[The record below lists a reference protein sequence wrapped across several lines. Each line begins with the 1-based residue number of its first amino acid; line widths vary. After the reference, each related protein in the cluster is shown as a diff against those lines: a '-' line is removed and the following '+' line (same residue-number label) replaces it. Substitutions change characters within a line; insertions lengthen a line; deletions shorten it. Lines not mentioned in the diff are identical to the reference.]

1 MGLKEFFL
9 WQLEHEVETSRK
21 VIERVPEGRNSWKP
35 HERSMELGYL
45 AALVAS
51 MPGWVE
57 FMINR
62 RELDLSDPA
71 NDVMRTKPVRTR
83 AELCHML
90 AMGLSKSRKALQDTT
105 EDHLL
110 GMWRFRMDGQV
121 VSEGPRYAMIADGAI
136 THLAHHRGQLTVY
149 LRLLKA
155 SERRKALARKNVP
168 QRCKYRERHSR
179 SLHCFTGNE
188 RWVPHSSPVFWA

>member
-57 FMINR
+57 FMVNR
-62 RELDLSDPA
+62 RELNLSDPE
-71 NDVMRTKPVRTR
+71 NDVMRIKPVKTR

-90 AMGLSKSRKALQDTT
+90 GMGLAKSRKALEDTT
-105 EDHLL
+105 EDHLTK
-110 GMWRFRMDGQV
+110 MWRFRRNGQV
-121 VSEGPRYAMIADGAI
+121 VSEGPRYAMISDEAMSN
-136 THLAHHRGQLTVY
+136 LAHHRGQLTVY
-149 LRLLKA
+149 LGLL
-155 SERRKALARKNVP
+155 EARAP
-168 QRCKYRERHSR
+168 ATYGPS
-179 SLHCFTGNE
+179 SNE
-188 RWVPHSSPVFWA
+188 AY

>member
-9 WQLEHEVETSRK
+9 WQLEHEVATSRK

-51 MPGWVE
+51 MPGWIEV
-57 FMINR
+57 MINR
-62 RELDLSDPA
+62 RELNLLAPG
-71 NDVMRTKPVRTR
+71 NEVMNTKAVNTR
-83 AELCHML
+83 AELCQML
-90 AMGLSKSRKALQDTT
+90 AEGLAKSRKALEETT

-110 GMWRFRMDGQV
+110 GMWRFRMNDRV
-121 VSEGPRYAMIADGAI
+121 VSEGPRYAMISDAAM

-149 LRLLKA
+149 LRLLDQK
-155 SERRKALARKNVP
+155 VP
-168 QRCKYRERHSR
+168 AIY
-179 SLHCFTGNE
+179 G
-188 RWVPHSSPVFWA
+188 PSSDEAY

>member
-1 MGLKEFFL
+1 MVRRKPMGLKEFFL

-21 VIERVPEGRNSWKP
+21 VIERVPEGQNSWKP

-62 RELDLSDPA
+62 REMNLSDPA
-71 NDVMRTKPVRTR
+71 NDIMRTKAVKTR

-90 AMGLSKSRKALQDTT
+90 AMGLAKSRKALEDTT

-110 GMWRFRMDGQV
+110 GMWRFRMDGKV

-149 LRLLKA
+149 LRLLETK
-155 SERRKALARKNVP
+155 VP
-168 QRCKYRERHSR
+168 AIYGPSADEA
-179 SLHCFTGNE
+179 F
-188 RWVPHSSPVFWA
+188 